1 MTDRHFG
8 EALDRWLTTEPE
20 PSPCPSPCS
29 ACGPDGCDPE
39 CSVCEAE
46 NAAYDAHLAS
56 LDHDCPRQQFLDDP
70 ITRANGVGAEM
81 VAGIRCAVCDEL
93 EAGR

>member
-29 ACGPDGCDPE
+29 VCGPDGCDPE

-46 NAAYDAHLAS
+46 NAARAE
-56 LDHDCPRQQFLDDP
+56 HDEAGPGHAGWCPGPSTHYRP
-70 ITRANGVGAEM
+70 
-81 VAGIRCAVCDEL
+81 